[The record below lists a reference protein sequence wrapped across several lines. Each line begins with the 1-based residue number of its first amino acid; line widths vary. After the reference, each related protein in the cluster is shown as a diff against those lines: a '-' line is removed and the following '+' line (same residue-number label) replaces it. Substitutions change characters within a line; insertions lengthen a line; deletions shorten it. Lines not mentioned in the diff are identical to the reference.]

1 MQITW
6 LNTPLAA
13 LDDDLDTTL
22 RTSPVWQ
29 ERAEI
34 LRSVP
39 GIGPVGARTLLLE
52 SREILGIMPQQA
64 APLPEGPCPDT
75 NA

>member
-1 MQITW
+1 MAGVRFTDLQSR
-6 LNTPLAA
+6 PLAF
-13 LDDDLDTTL
+13 LDFT
-22 RTSPVWQ
+22 
-29 ERAEI
+29 
-34 LRSVP
+34 
-39 GIGPVGARTLLLE
+39 E